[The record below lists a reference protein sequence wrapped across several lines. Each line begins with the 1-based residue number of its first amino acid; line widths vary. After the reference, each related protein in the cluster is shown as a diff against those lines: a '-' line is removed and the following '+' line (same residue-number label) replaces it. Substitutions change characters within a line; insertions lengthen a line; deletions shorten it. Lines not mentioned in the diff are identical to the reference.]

1 MVKHIDD
8 ASSYKLLRVS
18 CARVKRGCAIVTYFR
33 QWRRRNKTRIISQ
46 FLFRKMGEENVND
59 RTTVLQLAIGG
70 SKTKLI

>member
-18 CARVKRGCAIVTYFR
+18 WARVKRECAIVTYFR
-33 QWRRRNKTRIISQ
+33 RRRNKTRVISQ
-46 FLFRKMGEENVND
+46 FSFRKTGEENVND
-59 RTTVLQLAIGG
+59 GTTVLQLAIEG